1 MGESSSGVQL
11 NLNPAQDS
19 TKSPDGRAS
28 WDREP
33 PKTPELVRKGSASAS
48 DSIMEGLQYS
58 LASLGGFLASPE
70 VITLRAS
77 VNDKDIELIDL
88 RRQLQK
94 TFVEVKSARE
104 EIKAKEKAQEI
115 AQKRHDQS
123 VLKLEREVHSKNE
136 QIHKLSR
143 EMRQATEDASASQK
157 KLRDASKEKAQR
169 IELLKEEFKIQLEA
183 AKRRQR
189 EKEESQEQALKL
201 KRELSLVKHEKKLGE
216 DLSKNEHERLKRR
229 LQQLSDQVDQLTKET
244 SKAKASCASKENEI
258 KRLREELENKENQ
271 LKSLAGPS
279 QLNPNPSPAILQQ
292 QQQNYSQAKL
302 GLELYEREHRK
313 KLEAMQD
320 GLYRVQEKLDAR
332 VATSRKYKDAG
343 RMLQRKVATLEAE
356 RYSKQSII
364 ESLESRI
371 DTLDKDME
379 NTCQQLNEAKK
390 ETERIQSD
398 FERELGK
405 KEEALRDHLREKE
418 EMEAILQRERQ
429 DLEMAKS
436 ESAKLAATKK
446 DVEARLDQV
455 ASSYKAH
462 REEVEPLESKVSNLV
477 RRLASADEHIEQMG
491 ALLKE
496 KDLDAERSRSLYQ
509 EQQAMIE
516 RQEHEL
522 NGMRI
527 QYDSHMKRMQ
537 MQRQELDR
545 FRTSQFISTASA
557 GRARSAHHDS
567 FSDTEVPG
575 AYQRN
580 QEDQAHDDQIAYL
593 RSELNK
599 SMQREK
605 ALILNIKDREKK
617 LENAEK
623 YLGNMDKV
631 VSTLSKY
638 T

>member
-183 AKRRQR
+183 AKRHQR

-320 GLYRVQEKLDAR
+320 SLYRVQEKLDAR

-575 AYQRN
+575 AYQRS